1 MVAVHF
7 FEMHKG
13 WFASEMNSSYS
24 LVDRTKPKRNANIE
38 LLRCILMFLIVFH
51 HASFW
56 GCWKGDCS
64 QHLLIFLGTL
74 AVMWHVDAFVAIS
87 GWFGVRFTW
96 RKFFALWSQVA
107 FYSILSILCVW
118 HSGGQLN
125 LKALSVNGGWFA
137 SAYFLLML
145 ISPVLNAGVEGL
157 VAKGKEAVI
166 SSWKILAI
174 GIVLSSCP
182 IFLITGVGCGA
193 SEAISVSLLVFV
205 YASSR
210 LARLTEARVKWKMI
224 FLLMFSYL
232 LLVGV
237 GYMSIV
243 YIFGS
248 EQAFRWCIPRM
259 VAYNLPWV
267 WVLGISVV
275 VFFAQNVHVSGF
287 VARAACLCAPSM
299 FAVYLLHHTTSF
311 GPSLFVVPE
320 RLLAERTS
328 IPPIVIVF
336 LSSVFCFVACI
347 LIDLIRRLVF
357 FWIGRTLHYS
367 FFSKD
372 REGCDAEHR

>member
-275 VFFAQNVHVSGF
+275 VFFCAKCACFWLCGKGGVF
-287 VARAACLCAPSM
+287 VC
-299 FAVYLLHHTTSF
+299 
-311 GPSLFVVPE
+311 
-320 RLLAERTS
+320 
-328 IPPIVIVF
+328 
-336 LSSVFCFVACI
+336 
-347 LIDLIRRLVF
+347 
-357 FWIGRTLHYS
+357 
-367 FFSKD
+367 
-372 REGCDAEHR
+372 AEHVCRISLAPYDIIRAIAFCCPRALASKEDQYSADCNCFSEFGVLFCRLYID